1 MKLHHLLRN
10 KYISVHVYKMLIMK
24 GIKVNIKNN
33 RSSSDDLNLDVYCQS
48 HNVELRQ
55 VLVGDRPSLK
65 SYKQKKFEK

>member
-1 MKLHHLLRN
+1 
-10 KYISVHVYKMLIMK
+10 MLIMK